1 MKTKNTFLLSL
12 LISLS
17 VYASAQIR
25 LPRLVRD
32 SMVLQRETPI
42 KLWGWSSPKEK
53 ITISFNHQRI
63 KTTAD
68 IDGKWITTLPAM
80 KAGGPYN
87 MIIDGKNHIE
97 LKDVLIG
104 DVWFCSGQSNMVHQ
118 MSLHKERYAAEIA
131 SANYPQIRQFW
142 IPTLTNL
149 VAPQDDLP
157 TGYWR
162 SATAQD
168 ISQFSAVAYF
178 FAKNIYD
185 KYKVPIG
192 LINASV
198 GGTPI
203 ESWTSEEGLHDFNL
217 ISLIQRNKDTAY
229 VNDLNRR
236 SAFLNL
242 RKKLPLNKGL
252 TETIKWFD
260 ESYTAADWKNINL
273 PGYWEDQGLK
283 DLDGIVWYR
292 KEINLPSAFTKK
304 NTTLALGRIVDADNV
319 YINGKPIGNTTYQY
333 PQRRY
338 NIPAGLLKEGKNL
351 ITVMVTNYSGKG
363 GFVTDK
369 PYYITNGPDTIDLK
383 GTWNYKIGSVFIPE
397 RNYEG
402 ISLIHQPTALYN
414 AMVAPIKKYSVKG
427 FLWYQ
432 GESNA
437 GKNPQQYQQLLPA
450 LINDWRKQ
458 FDQPDAPF
466 IYAQL
471 PNFMDVQFK
480 PSQSDWAT
488 IREAQ
493 RKTLSIPNTAMAV
506 TIELGEWNDIH
517 PDNKKDVGER
527 MALAARKLSYGEKDL
542 IASGPLYDTAIA
554 EGNKIIIHF
563 KETGSGINTKAGDS
577 PGEFAIAGFDKR
589 FVWANTKLEGNKVI
603 VWNDVVPH
611 PRFVRYAW
619 AYNPANANLYNKEGL
634 PASPFEA
641 EVSNTVSN
649 ENPWNGKK
657 AAIVLTY
664 DDALDNHL
672 SKAIPALDSFNFKG
686 TFYICNDR
694 NQQSTQLQGWR
705 RAAFNGHELGNHTVF
720 HPCNGG
726 KGREWV
732 QPEND
737 LRNYSLKRI
746 WAEARTMNIFLHSID
761 GKTNRTFAFPCAD
774 ASIGDTLYI
783 NQLKKDFI
791 AARSV
796 RSEMLSLND
805 VKLYDLPAYMINN
818 ETGEQ
823 LIALVKKAIEEKK
836 LLIFLF
842 HGVGGDHALNVSAT
856 AHSELLQFL
865 KDHESDIWIT
875 PLVEAAI
882 FIRENQNK

>member
-1 MKTKNTFLLSL
+1 MKTKNLFLLL
-12 LISLS
+12 VLIFLS
-17 VYASAQIR
+17 AYSFAQIR

-32 SMVLQRETPI
+32 SMVLQREKPI
-42 KLWGWSSPKEK
+42 KIWGWSSPKEK
-53 ITISFNHQRI
+53 ITISFNHQKV

-68 IDGKWITTLPAM
+68 ANGKWSTTLPSM
-80 KAGGPYN
+80 KAGGPYT
-87 MIIDGKNHIE
+87 MLIDGKNHIE

-104 DVWFCSGQSNMVHQ
+104 DVWFCSGQSNMIHQ

-203 ESWTSEEGLHDFNL
+203 EAWTSEEGLHDFNL
-217 ISLIQRNKDTAY
+217 TSLIQRNKDTAY

-236 SAFLNL
+236 STLLNAG
-242 RKKLPLNKGL
+242 KKLPLNKGL

-260 ESYTAADWKNINL
+260 ETYNTSDWKNINL

-283 DLDGIVWYR
+283 DLDGTVWYR
-292 KEINLPSAFTKK
+292 KEINLPSAFNNK
-304 NTTLALGRIVDADNV
+304 NATLALGRIVDADNV
-319 YINGKPIGNTTYQY
+319 YVNGKPIGNTTYQY

-338 NIPAGLLKEGKNL
+338 NMPAGLLRNGKNVVA
-351 ITVMVTNYSGKG
+351 VMVTNYSGKG
-363 GFVTDK
+363 GFVSDK
-369 PYYITNGPDTIDLK
+369 PYYITNGSDTIDLK
-383 GTWNYKIGSVFIPE
+383 GTWKYNIGSVFTPE

-402 ISLIHQPTALYN
+402 ISLIHQPTSLYN
-414 AMVAPIKKYSVKG
+414 AMVAPIKNYSVKG

-437 GKNPQQYQQLLPA
+437 GKNPQQYQELLPT

-458 FDQPDAPF
+458 FDQPAAPF

-493 RKTLSIPNTAMAV
+493 RKTLIVPNTAMAV

-527 MALAARKLSYGEKDL
+527 MALAARKLSYGENDL
-542 IASGPLYDTAIA
+542 IALGPLYDTATA

-563 KETGSGINTKAGDS
+563 KETGSGLITKDGAP

-589 FVWANTKLEGNKVI
+589 FVWANTKLEGKKVI
-603 VWNDVVPH
+603 VWNDAVPY
-611 PRFVRYAW
+611 PKFVRYAW
-619 AYNPANANLYNKEGL
+619 ADNPANPNLYNKEGL

-641 EVSNTVSN
+641 EVSNVISQ

-664 DDALDNHL
+664 DDALDIHL
-672 SKAIPALDSFNFKG
+672 SKVIPALDSFNFKG

-694 NQQSTQLQGWR
+694 NQQSTQLSGWR
-705 RAAFNGHELGNHTVF
+705 RAAFNGHELGNHTVY

-746 WAEARTMNIFLHSID
+746 WAEARTMNTFLQSLD
-761 GKTNRTFAFPCAD
+761 GKTTRTFAFPCAD
-774 ASIGDTLYI
+774 ATIRDTLYI
-783 NQLKKDFI
+783 DQLKNDFI

-805 VKLYDLPAYMINN
+805 AKLYDLPAYMINY
-818 ETGEQ
+818 ETGDQ
-823 LIALVKKAIEEKK
+823 LIALVKKAIAEKK

-842 HGVGGDHALNVSAT
+842 HGVGGDHALNVSSA

-875 PLVEAAI
+875 PLVEAAT